1 EYVETA
7 EPVGSRSIS
16 RRHIPG
22 LSPATIRNAMAD
34 LEDLGYLT
42 QPHTSAGR
50 VPPDPA
56 YRFYVGALGHVP
68 WEATETPAAEPMHTP
83 DAAERLR
90 AGTPGLLSDGTHMTG
105 MLLAPPLRR
114 TALDRIDLAALGE
127 DRALAVVVTE
137 TGWVTARAITPMPR
151 P

>member
-1 EYVETA
+1 MPTA
-7 EPVGSRSIS
+7 
-16 RRHIPG
+16 
-22 LSPATIRNAMAD
+22 
-34 LEDLGYLT
+34 
-42 QPHTSAGR
+42 
-50 VPPDPA
+50 
-56 YRFYVGALGHVP
+56 
-68 WEATETPAAEPMHTP
+68 
-83 DAAERLR
+83 DAAERLM

-151 P
+151 PGLEERREVGRTLTRRDRAQPSQPIL